1 MKQGKKENS
10 IHYLKHYLVIVF
22 FLIVIS
28 LFVKAVVMITSSSFK
43 ADAYNLLLLNNDAHI
58 VHIDLKNNKMTVS
71 TIGGYGK
78 ILSDKKRLYDSIYLR
93 VPIDGV
99 VDFTNKKDQQINR
112 EYFSIWNLFSLLSN
126 VGLRRDN
133 INEVDLVKFFFY
145 SSSMRNSD
153 VDIKRIDL
161 FNGKIVDEPY
171 EDSNKEFS
179 VLNDKTSIEV
189 INSSG
194 VNGLGAKVSYMLKN
208 AGFNVVSVTSTDN
221 ETSSKI
227 ISGVGDK
234 NISLKR
240 LSEIFKFSKEIRKE
254 SSIADITIIFGK
266 ENNIV
271 L

>member
-10 IHYLKHYLVIVF
+10 ILYLKHYLIIVF
-22 FLIVIS
+22 FLIIVA
-28 LFVKAVVMITSSSFK
+28 LFVKAAIMVSNSSFK
-43 ADAYNLLLLNNDAHI
+43 SDAYNLLLLNNDAHV
-58 VHIDLKNNKMTVS
+58 VHIDLKNNKMTIS

-78 ILSDKKRLYDSIYLR
+78 ILGDKKRLYDSIYLR
-93 VPIDGV
+93 IPVDGV
-99 VDFTNKKDQQINR
+99 VDFASKKDQQINK
-112 EYFSIWNLFSLLSN
+112 EYFSMWNLFSLLSN
-126 VGLRRDN
+126 VGLKKDN

-145 SSSMRNSD
+145 SSSIKDSD
-153 VDIKRIDL
+153 VDIKRIEL
-161 FNGKIVDEPY
+161 FNEILVDEPY
-171 EDSNKEFS
+171 GDSNKEFS

-194 VNGLGAKVSYMLKN
+194 INGLGAKISNMLKN
-208 AGFNVVSVTSTDN
+208 AGFNVVSVGSTDN
-221 ETSSKI
+221 ESSSKI
-227 ISGVGDK
+227 ISRVKDN

-240 LSEIFKFSKEIRKE
+240 INEIFKFSKEIRKE